1 MRNVSLDIFRGLII
15 FLMIIVNSQGA
26 GANPYPILDHAEWF
40 GFTLADFVFPSFL
53 FIMGC
58 SLAYSSASSLEW
70 NDYLAKVAK
79 RTMILFAIGLFLNWF
94 PFFLYNKQGIFE
106 WKYFENLRFMGVFQR
121 LALCYF
127 VAAII
132 VKAFPKQS
140 LIVGII
146 MLAGYWAA
154 MMLLIPQG
162 YQFTR
167 DANIGTIVDNFII
180 PKSHLYRGDNGFE
193 PEGILGTIPASVNMI
208 AGFICAR
215 YLRNNGFT
223 NETLLKFVFI
233 GFGLLILASLWSGQ
247 YPISKKLWTSTFVVL
262 NIGFDLILLA
272 ILAYIYEI
280 KKIKFGLNFFQTFGR
295 NPLAIYV
302 FSLLLLKI
310 ILVWR
315 VEPTVSLHKYL
326 GEQVFQKIWAGAG
339 GSLLF
344 ALCFTLICFLFALWL
359 DRKKIIIKI

>member
-1 MRNVSLDIFRGLII
+1 MRNISLDIFRGLII

-26 GANPYPILDHAEWF
+26 GSDPYPILDHAEWF

-58 SLAYSSASSLEW
+58 SLAYSKASNLSW
-70 NDYLAKVAK
+70 DDYLAKVTK
-79 RTMILFAIGLFLNWF
+79 RTIILFVIGLFLNWF
-94 PFFLYNKQGIFE
+94 PFFLFNKQGLFE

-127 VAAII
+127 LAAII
-132 VKAFPKQS
+132 VKAIPKHS
-140 LIVGII
+140 IIVGMV
-146 MLAGYWAA
+146 MLLGYWAA
-154 MMLLIPQG
+154 MMVLVPLGAP
-162 YQFTR
+162 FTR
-167 DANIGTIVDNFII
+167 DGNLGTVIDNFMI

-193 PEGILGTIPASVNMI
+193 PEGLLGTIPASVNMI

-215 YLRNNGFT
+215 YIRNNGFT
-223 NETLLKFVFI
+223 IETLRRFLFV
-233 GFGLLILASLWSGQ
+233 GFGLLILTSLWSVQ
-247 YPISKKLWTSTFVVL
+247 YPVSKKLWTSSYVVL
-262 NIGFDLILLA
+262 TIGLDLFLLA
-272 ILAYIYEI
+272 TLAYIYEV
-280 KKIKFGLNFFQTFGR
+280 KKIKFAAKFFQIFGR

-302 FSLLLLKI
+302 FSLLFLKI

-315 VEPTVSLHKYL
+315 VEPTISLHKFL
-326 GEQVFQKIWAGAG
+326 GEQVFQKILMGPG